1 MFKHILVPL
10 DGSACAEQAL
20 PIAVSLARA
29 THGKVTLVEAV
40 HPLTRFMESVGEIV
54 LPDILDETEPVA
66 KEYLEGVATKSGLE
80 DIGTA
85 TKVMTGHPAQVII
98 EAASE
103 DNIDLVVMCSH
114 GYTSVMRWSPGSIA
128 EKVAR
133 YAPSPVFI
141 LHEGCALAAEGA
153 VPRGTVRVLVPLDG
167 SEYAETA
174 IMPAAQLASELSVP
188 AVAELHLTRV
198 VSSPQEEGRSI
209 DEAVE
214 RARQYLCS
222 IVGRLQRQPLRDVG
236 APLDLHMTWSV
247 MLADDTASGIVQ
259 AAESS
264 ENGKHTKRDEGCQA
278 IAMATH
284 RLGGPQPW
292 AMRSTTE
299 CVLQSARQP
308 LLIVHR

>member
-20 PIAVSLARA
+20 PTAVGLARA

-40 HPLTRFMESVGEIV
+40 DPPTRFMESVGEIV

-80 DIGTA
+80 DIRTA
-85 TKVMTGHPAQVII
+85 TKVVTGHPAQAII
-98 EAASE
+98 EVVSE
-103 DNIDLVVMCSH
+103 DNVDLVVMCSH
-114 GYTSVMRWSPGSIA
+114 GYTSAMRWSLGSIA

-133 YAPSPVFI
+133 YALSPVFI
-141 LHEGCALAAEGA
+141 LHEGCDLAAEGA
-153 VPRGTVRVLVPLDG
+153 VLRGTVRILVPLDG

-174 IMPAAQLASELSVP
+174 IMPAALLASELSVP

-198 VSSPQEEGRSI
+198 VSSPQGEVSSI

-214 RARQYLCS
+214 GAQQYLCS
-222 IVGRLQRQPLRDVG
+222 IVGRLQRHPLTDVG

-247 MLADDTASGIVQ
+247 TLANDTVSGIVQ

-264 ENGKHTKRDEGCQA
+264 EKGKHRKRGEGCQA

-284 RLGGPQPW
+284 RHGGLQRW
-292 AMRSTTE
+292 TMRSTTE
-299 CVLQSARQP
+299 CVLRSAPQP
-308 LLIVHR
+308 LLIVHQ